1 MSSKSIGDI
10 LDAAVELVKAIVDAV
25 LSGEE

>member
-10 LDAAVELVKAIVDAV
+10 LDAVVELVKAIVDAA
-25 LSGEE
+25 LSGEK

>member
-10 LDAAVELVKAIVDAV
+10 LDAAVELVKAIVDAA
-25 LSGEE
+25 LSGEK

>member
-10 LDAAVELVKAIVDAV
+10 LDAVVELVKAIVDAA
-25 LSGEE
+25 LIGEV

>member
-10 LDAAVELVKAIVDAV
+10 LDAAVELVKAIVDAA